1 MKSWKSGIGFTGL
14 ILVLLI
20 ALGAAILRRGFSA
33 RTPPSAFESLLARGM
48 RRLAVPSAD
57 RHRANPFTATP
68 ELLAEARH
76 HFADH
81 CAGCHGNDGRGNT
94 TLGESLFP
102 KAPDMRKP
110 ETQNL
115 TDGELYYIIHNGVRF
130 TGMPAWGA
138 DGPDDDSW
146 KLALFIRHLSQLT
159 QQELAEMERDNPKS
173 ESEQAEEQE
182 EDDFLN
188 GKPAHPHS
196 DQH

>member
-1 MKSWKSGIGFTGL
+1 MKSWKLGIGSVGL

-20 ALGAAILRRGFSA
+20 ALGPTILRRGFSA
-33 RTPPSAFESLLARGM
+33 RTPPSAFESILAREM

-57 RHRANPFTATP
+57 RQRANPFTPTP

-81 CAGCHGNDGRGNT
+81 CAVCHANDGSGNT
-94 TLGESLFP
+94 TLGQSLFP

-115 TDGELYYIIHNGVRF
+115 TDGEIYFVIHNGIRF
-130 TGMPAWGA
+130 TGMPAWGLP
-138 DGPDDDSW
+138 GPDEDSW
-146 KLALFIRHLSQLT
+146 KLTLFIRHLSQLT
-159 QQELAEMERDNPKS
+159 NAELNDMEKYNPKS
-173 ESEQAEEQE
+173 ESERAEEQA

-188 GKPAHPHS
+188 GKPNSPQPH
-196 DQH
+196 QH